1 MSTSVVLLALAVGA
15 FAGVAITLLILFVI
29 IQRRKTDKDIAPE
42 LPRGVYQAVSNLEGI
57 VFIVD
62 KSMNVHVSTKQA
74 MNLSLVAQ
82 QRIQSPELI
91 LLAETTFRD
100 GDQSVDEIT
109 VMRGPLGDN
118 TMTISAKATVFRE
131 RFVIMSI
138 IDRGEY
144 QRLDDIRKEFVAN
157 VSHELKT
164 PISSVGLLAEALQ
177 EGADDPKLVRHF
189 AERLTKEAQ
198 RLGDITREIIE
209 LSHLQA
215 EGALAEFKPVSVE
228 KIIAKAIEQ
237 NAVVAKAKSINLVSG
252 GDLGAYVY
260 GDSDRLVVALNNL
273 MSNAITYSPENS
285 QVGIGVLSRGP
296 FVEISIAD
304 QGIGMT
310 KEETER
316 VFERFYRTDQAR
328 SRTTGGTGLG
338 LAIVKHIIAHHGGD
352 IRVWSALGKG
362 STFTIRIPEA
372 KPPKKGKK

>member
-1 MSTSVVLLALAVGA
+1 
-15 FAGVAITLLILFVI
+15 
-29 IQRRKTDKDIAPE
+29 
-42 LPRGVYQAVSNLEGI
+42 
-57 VFIVD
+57 
-62 KSMNVHVSTKQA
+62 MNVHVSTKQA
-74 MNLSLVAQ
+74 MNLSLIAQ

-91 LLAETTFRD
+91 LLAETAFRD

-109 VMRGPLGDN
+109 VLRGPLGDN

-138 IDRGEY
+138 VDRGEY

-228 KIIAKAIEQ
+228 KIINKAIEQ

-285 QVGIGVLSRGP
+285 QVGIGVVSRGP
-296 FVEISIAD
+296 FVEISITD

-352 IRVWSALGKG
+352 IRVWSALGRG
-362 STFTIRIPEA
+362 STFTLRIPEA

>member
-91 LLAETTFRD
+91 LLAETAFRD

-138 IDRGEY
+138 VDRGEY

-228 KIIAKAIEQ
+228 IIINKAIEQ
-237 NAVVAKAKSINLVSG
+237 NAIVAKAKSINLVSG

-285 QVGIGVLSRGP
+285 QVGIGVVSRGP

-362 STFTIRIPEA
+362 STFTLRIPEA

>member
-1 MSTSVVLLALAVGA
+1 MSTSVVLLALGVGA

-29 IQRRKTDKDIAPE
+29 IQRRKTDKDITPE
-42 LPRGVYQAVSNLEGI
+42 LPRGVYQAVSSLEGI

-74 MNLSLVAQ
+74 MNLSLIAQ

-91 LLAETTFRD
+91 LLAETAFRD

-109 VMRGPLGDN
+109 VLRGPLGDN

-138 IDRGEY
+138 VDRGEY

-228 KIIAKAIEQ
+228 KIINKAIEQ

-285 QVGIGVLSRGP
+285 QVGIGVVSRGP
-296 FVEISIAD
+296 FVEISITD

-352 IRVWSALGKG
+352 IRVWSALGRG
-362 STFTIRIPEA
+362 STFTLRIPEA

>member
-91 LLAETTFRD
+91 LLAETAFRD

-138 IDRGEY
+138 VDRGEY

-228 KIIAKAIEQ
+228 KIINKAIEQ
-237 NAVVAKAKSINLVSG
+237 NAIVAKAKSINLVSG

-260 GDSDRLVVALNNL
+260 GDSDRLAVALNNL

-285 QVGIGVLSRGP
+285 QVGIGVVSRGP

-362 STFTIRIPEA
+362 STFTLRIPEA

>member
-1 MSTSVVLLALAVGA
+1 MSTSVALLALAVGA
-15 FAGVAITLLILFVI
+15 FAGVAVTLLILFVI

-57 VFIVD
+57 IFIVD

-91 LLAETTFRD
+91 LLAESAFRD

-138 IDRGEY
+138 VDRGEY

-189 AERLTKEAQ
+189 AERLTQEAQ

-228 KIIAKAIEQ
+228 KMIKKAIEQ

-316 VFERFYRTDQAR
+316 IFERFYRTDQAR

-362 STFTIRIPEA
+362 STFTLRIPEA

>member
-29 IQRRKTDKDIAPE
+29 IQRRRTDKDITPE
-42 LPRGVYQAVSNLEGI
+42 LPRGVYQAVSSLEGI

-74 MNLSLVAQ
+74 MNLSLIAQ

-91 LLAETTFRD
+91 LLAETAFRD

-109 VMRGPLGDN
+109 VLRGPLGDN

-138 IDRGEY
+138 VDRGEY

-228 KIIAKAIEQ
+228 KIINKAIEQ

-285 QVGIGVLSRGP
+285 QVGIGVVSRGP
-296 FVEISIAD
+296 FVEISITD

-352 IRVWSALGKG
+352 IRVWSALGRG
-362 STFTIRIPEA
+362 STFTLRIPEA

>member
-91 LLAETTFRD
+91 LLAETAFRE

-138 IDRGEY
+138 VDRGEY

-237 NAVVAKAKSINLVSG
+237 NAVVAKAKNINLVSG

>member
-29 IQRRKTDKDIAPE
+29 IQRRKTDKDITPE
-42 LPRGVYQAVSNLEGI
+42 LPRGVYQAVSSLEGI

-74 MNLSLVAQ
+74 MNLSLIAQ

-91 LLAETTFRD
+91 LLAETAFRD

-109 VMRGPLGDN
+109 VLRGPLGDN

-138 IDRGEY
+138 VDRGEY

-228 KIIAKAIEQ
+228 KIFNKAIEQ

-285 QVGIGVLSRGP
+285 QVGIGVVSRGP
-296 FVEISIAD
+296 FVEISITD

-352 IRVWSALGKG
+352 IRVWSALGRG
-362 STFTIRIPEA
+362 STFTLRIPEA